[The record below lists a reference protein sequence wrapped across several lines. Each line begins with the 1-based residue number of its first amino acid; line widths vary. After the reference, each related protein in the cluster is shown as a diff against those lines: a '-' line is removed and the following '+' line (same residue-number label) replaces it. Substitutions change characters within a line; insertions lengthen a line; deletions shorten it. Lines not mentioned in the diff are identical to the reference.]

1 MDIKEKTVRKV
12 TREVTRQNNVRAIYN
27 IMKNLNVSFEVAI
40 DILGFTKNEKIILN
54 GLIFK
59 PIKVIGEL
67 PNGYRVFEVEHT
79 SFMKTTF
86 KQMHELHLIELRK
99 RAKLPRRR
107 KSVLLWLPVLLLP
120 EFLRLPLTE
129 VVPFIMVE

>member
-1 MDIKEKTVRKV
+1 MKLEQQDLEAICEFNRIVKNYIKMNRIVDRIE
-12 TREVTRQNNVRAIYN
+12 
-27 IMKNLNVSFEVAI
+27 L
-40 DILGFTKNEKIILN
+40 NEKIILN

-99 RAKLPRRR
+99 RAKLP
-107 KSVLLWLPVLLLP
+107 
-120 EFLRLPLTE
+120 
-129 VVPFIMVE
+129 